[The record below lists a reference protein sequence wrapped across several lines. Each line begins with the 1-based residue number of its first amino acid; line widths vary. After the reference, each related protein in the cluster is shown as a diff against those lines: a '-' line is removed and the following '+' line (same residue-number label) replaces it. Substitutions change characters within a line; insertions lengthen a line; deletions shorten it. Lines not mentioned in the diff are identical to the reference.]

1 VNTIYFT
8 NVKSIAWTLNGGAI
22 MKILITYFSQTGNT
36 EKIARAIGEVAA
48 QNNETEIKKM
58 EEVDAGAVSGYDFM
72 FIGSPLHASNLAAQV
87 KTFLGDLQPGAS
99 QKLAGF
105 ITHFAPAY
113 PNQAMDGFI
122 EPIKAACAEKGIEF
136 KGCFDC
142 QGALTE
148 ALHEMVQKSQNFS
161 DEQWAEIIKAMTGHP
176 DAGDEAK
183 AKEFAREVLA

>member
-1 VNTIYFT
+1 
-8 NVKSIAWTLNGGAI
+8 

-36 EKIARAIGEVAA
+36 EKIARAIGEIAA
-48 QNNETEIKKM
+48 QSDETEIKKM
-58 EEVDAGAVSGYDFM
+58 EEVDAASVSGYDFI
-72 FIGSPLHASNLAAQV
+72 FLGSPLHASNLAGPV
-87 KTFLGDLQPGAS
+87 KKFLENLQAGAG

-113 PNQAMDGFI
+113 PDQAMDGFV
-122 EPIKAACAEKGIEF
+122 EPIKAACADKGIEF

-148 ALHEMVQKSQNFS
+148 SLHEMVQKSQNFS
-161 DEQWAEIIKAMTGHP
+161 DEEWAGIVKAMAGHP

-183 AKEFAREVLA
+183 AKEFAKEVIG